1 MLNFKNPHSK
11 TTKRKGF
18 TLLEIVIALGIFML
32 FMGAVLNTF
41 ISLISVQQKA
51 NLSREGMSEAKEI
64 MNFISVEARE
74 KRIDYFCNPESTGIR
89 QTDSQTAIGLQCAIN
104 PDNTVLVFVSN
115 NGLERLIIQK
125 EDNDETIEQPDIK
138 VSAQIQRRD
147 NIFSSWQDIST
158 IPLHSDRLRIKNIEA
173 TITPDQDP
181 YNFAQ
186 TPTVIQHPV
195 AQIRLEIYRNAQNP
209 DGETEPIIIQTSVS
223 SRAYSPQEI

>member
-11 TTKRKGF
+11 TIKRKGF

-89 QTDSQTAIGLQCAIN
+89 QTDSQTAIGLQCAID
-104 PDNTVLVFVSN
+104 PDNTILVFVSN

-125 EDNDETIEQPDIK
+125 QIKEIEDNEVIE
-138 VSAQIQRRD
+138 VLAQNQERI
-147 NIFSSWQDIST
+147 NIFSSWQDTNT
-158 IPLHSDRLRIKNIEA
+158 IPLHSGRLRIKNIEA
-173 TITPDQDP
+173 TITPNQDP
-181 YNFAQ
+181 YNFANPNV
-186 TPTVIQHPV
+186 TIQHPV
-195 AQIRLEIYRNAQNP
+195 AQIRLEIFRNAQNP
-209 DGETEPIIIQTSVS
+209 DEETEPIVIQTSVS